1 MIPYG
6 KHNTNWADS
15 FKVFW
20 QVRFGTLTQGKR
32 ILEFEEEV
40 AKYVGA
46 KFAVAVSSATA
57 GLHIALLAA
66 GLKPQSNV
74 ITSPLS
80 FVASSNSILYSS
92 CVPVFVDID
101 TSTLNLDV
109 AKTIEIVNQDQSIKA
124 IIPIHFAGEPVDMHE
139 LKNGLNRSLM
149 IIEDAAHA
157 LGSTYKTGE
166 KIGSCKFSDM
176 TVFSFH
182 PVKSITTGEGGIVT
196 TNNYEL
202 YLQLLRLRSH
212 GITKLNDQFSNP
224 ILAKK
229 SIKEVLY
236 HTRFSSD
243 WIKRL
248 GDGTEES
255 HNRIQTA
262 INDLWI
268 FTDELFH
275 QTDADK
281 AMVAD
286 GIGVDTSLLKSNYY
300 KKVSGI
306 LDEATLQTPV
316 VEYFQK
322 GGKQGIHSEHMG
334 FILTELQYMQR
345 TYPNMTW

>member
-1 MIPYG
+1 MNNLIQYILGIADNALILGQRLGELCGHGPSLETDIAM
-6 KHNTNWADS
+6 TNISLDLLGQTRS
-15 FKVFW
+15 YY
-20 QVRFGTLTQGKR
+20 QY
-32 ILEFEEEV
+32 V
-40 AKYVGA
+40 AKMQGDETTEDTIAFLRLEREYKNVLIVEQPNTDFGYSIA
-46 KFAVAVSSATA
+46 RQFLFDVFH
-57 GLHIALLAA
+57 LALLEE
-66 GLKPQSNV
+66 LQNSKDEM
-74 ITSPLS
+74 LS
-80 FVASSNSILYSS
+80 
-92 CVPVFVDID
+92 
-101 TSTLNLDV
+101 
-109 AKTIEIVNQDQSIKA
+109 A
-124 IIPIHFAGEPVDMHE
+124 I
-139 LKNGLNRSLM
+139 
-149 IIEDAAHA
+149 
-157 LGSTYKTGE
+157 
-166 KIGSCKFSDM
+166 
-176 TVFSFH
+176 
-182 PVKSITTGEGGIVT
+182 
-196 TNNYEL
+196 
-202 YLQLLRLRSH
+202 
-212 GITKLNDQFSNP
+212 
-224 ILAKK
+224 AKK

-281 AMVAD
+281 AMVAK

-334 FILTELQYMQR
+334 YILSELQYMQR